1 MEENVKTLSVRQLA
15 TLFDRSEQTVRR
27 WKDKGINGVR
37 LQSGV
42 DQWQNDSTA
51 EDEARGGSL
60 VFTVESVRAFVE
72 RNPGLLD
79 KAAPELDL
87 ILYGKKR
94 GIFSRKRMIRE
105 ISADTMLDCDADET
119 GEQTQLSDA
128 VPGMGSRAIVSGDN
142 DYVLQLL
149 RRRREEV
156 EKELNLLN
164 QELERIDR
172 EEAAILGLLT
182 ADQD

>member
-87 ILYGKKR
+87 ILY
-94 GIFSRKRMIRE
+94 
-105 ISADTMLDCDADET
+105 
-119 GEQTQLSDA
+119 
-128 VPGMGSRAIVSGDN
+128 
-142 DYVLQLL
+142 
-149 RRRREEV
+149 
-156 EKELNLLN
+156 
-164 QELERIDR
+164 
-172 EEAAILGLLT
+172 
-182 ADQD
+182 